1 MKKIVLGFVAIGLF
15 TLIGCKHTIL
25 LDKEGN
31 TYKTVKIGTQEW
43 MAENLKTTKYSDGTP
58 ITNGN
63 TNNAA
68 WYKSAG
74 AWCRY
79 YNENHNDSV
88 YGKLYNWYAVET
100 GKLCPTGWHV
110 PTDGDWT
117 VLADY
122 LSKKRLHNGEEGKAL
137 KSKSGWEY
145 KGEPYGNG
153 TDDFEWN
160 GLPGGR
166 RFDSGQ
172 FKFISTHC
180 YLWSSSEKS
189 KRNANLYILHFDH
202 ENLQR
207 SSGSKQNGLSV
218 RCLRD

>member
-1 MKKIVLGFVAIGLF
+1 MSLSEPETGSDLASIACRAVKENDGWRITGNKYWCTFADGADY
-15 TLIGCKHTIL
+15 IL
-25 LDKEGN
+25 LFARTQSEIVSDKKHLGISAFLIDKKRGELPENVKGSPIP
-31 TYKTVKIGTQEW
+31 KIGYFGW
-43 MAENLKTTKYSDGTP
+43 KTYELAFDGLLLP
-58 ITNGN
+58 S
-63 TNNAA
+63 NA
-68 WYKSAG
+68 
-74 AWCRY
+74 
-79 YNENHNDSV
+79 
-88 YGKLYNWYAVET
+88 LI
-100 GKLCPTGWHV
+100 
-110 PTDGDWT
+110 
-117 VLADY
+117 
-122 LSKKRLHNGEEGKAL
+122 GEEGKAL